1 MFWAVKKKKRFK
13 RSHSWKITF
22 FQWWLCSRTVLYC
35 LLLARNMYACQL
47 SASLRLYIYVF
58 IVFNYRWC
66 TGFDQSVLRLW
77 ALLVASGP
85 WNTHLVQWEYQHC
98 VFWLWVQIGFV
109 SCLLLKRLRCFA
121 DAVYLDAVFKVDS
134 LSRWMTA
141 AVSGI
146 RPSEGKEGG
155 IYTTH
160 AVSRQKKLHIVPST
174 RHNKV
179 CPRFQTVTT

>member
-1 MFWAVKKKKRFK
+1 MSVVNQLAAI
-13 RSHSWKITF
+13 HM
-22 FQWWLCSRTVLYC
+22 C
-35 LLLARNMYACQL
+35 LHCVQL
-47 SASLRLYIYVF
+47 QVMHWVWSVYIFEVCF
-58 IVFNYRWC
+58 LHQ
-66 TGFDQSVLRLW
+66 DPE
-77 ALLVASGP
+77 AD
-85 WNTHLVQWEYQHC
+85 NTHLVQWEYPHC
-98 VFWLWVQIGFV
+98 VFGLWVQIGFV

-160 AVSRQKKLHIVPST
+160 SVSRHKSCILSLQQDITKSVPDSRQSQRNKPNMFPNDWLLRSIVD
-174 RHNKV
+174 
-179 CPRFQTVTT
+179 CLDL